1 MFCCMLANILY
12 RKEFLFNIKIML
24 LGSSIYYWGVFDF
37 HDTETNGEKVKK
49 IVHDNVNKL

>member
-49 IVHDNVNKL
+49 IINVNKL